1 MIDEIK
7 EEGSAVDFDK
17 LFCVKSDGKTHF
29 NFGILKVS
37 QSFTSGIYYK
47 GALKDA
53 KDDQYKMFTSLND
66 LRNYKPTNLDK
77 IKERKETSTNAE
89 MLHNSRNKVI
99 KTFEDKVFHLKINFQ
114 KKKSQICLTKDC
126 QFG

>member
-17 LFCVKSDGKTHF
+17 LVCVKFDGKTHF
-29 NFGILKVS
+29 NFGIFKVS
-37 QSFTSGIYYK
+37 QNFTSGIYYK

-77 IKERKETSTNAE
+77 IRERKETSTNAE
-89 MLHNSRNKVI
+89 MLYNSRNKVI
-99 KTFEDKVFHLKINFQ
+99 
-114 KKKSQICLTKDC
+114 
-126 QFG
+126 

>member
-7 EEGSAVDFDK
+7 EEGSAVDFEK

-37 QSFTSGIYYK
+37 QSFIIES
-47 GALKDA
+47 LKDA

-77 IKERKETSTNAE
+77 KKERKETSTNAE
-89 MLHNSRNKVI
+89 MLYNSRNKVI
-99 KTFEDKVFHLKINFQ
+99 KAFEDKFFHLKMNFQ
-114 KKKSQICLTKDC
+114 KKRVRYV
-126 QFG
+126 